1 MAEPEEADQKE
12 EFVSWKGREDPKAVR
27 EPRAT

>member
-1 MAEPEEADQKE
+1 MAEQEGGPQKE
-12 EFVSWKGREDPKAVR
+12 EFVSWKGREDPRAVR